1 MNQTPASVRR
11 LAYLGSLL
19 LILCIIL
26 AVFGSLMLF
35 HESIHFPRSL
45 RALRE
50 YRVVVAVGL
59 LAGAFV
65 TGISFIALFRATRR
79 RALSAMDDA
88 LRLPGFES
96 LPHLAGRRYRG
107 DIRGRRADIHLL
119 PLRTRRYM
127 GSMHTTHYAGH
138 AVDLFLAARTGTRLS
153 VTLSGEAIKTGNVF
167 YQRLG
172 DRAQHGSSVAM
183 VKKVA
188 PFLAGRSGLTEIDG
202 TPLGLGEAMI
212 YAANRPW
219 GEFLLSDGGIM
230 SAIRELLRW
239 REVSSMLSVVVS
251 PGAVRLRLRTR
262 LEHISGTAFK
272 EWMEAL
278 ARIAAAIE
286 ALPRPDPFLEET
298 EGERIAREEPER
310 IHRKVRLLALLFI
323 LLLAAFGA
331 VLGFLI
337 AR

>member
-1 MNQTPASVRR
+1 MNRTPAQIRR
-11 LAYLGSLL
+11 MAYLGALL
-19 LILCIIL
+19 LILCVL
-26 AVFGSLMLF
+26 LTVFGSLLFF
-35 HESIHFPRSL
+35 HESIQLPRSL
-45 RALRE
+45 RVIRE
-50 YRVVVAVGL
+50 YRLVVAVGL
-59 LAGAFV
+59 LAGALLA
-65 TGISFIALFRATRR
+65 GISFIALFRSARR
-79 RALSAMDDA
+79 RALRAMDDA

-107 DIRGRRADIHLL
+107 DFRGRRADIHLL

-153 VTLSGEAIKTGNVF
+153 VTISGEAIKTGNVF

-188 PFLAGRSGLTEIDG
+188 PFLAARSGLAEIDG

-212 YAANRPW
+212 YAANRSW
-219 GEFLLSDGGIM
+219 AEYLLSDSGIM
-230 SAIRELLRW
+230 SAIRDLLRW
-239 REVSSMLSVVVS
+239 RDVSAMVSVVVM
-251 PGAVRLRLRTR
+251 PGAVRLRLRAR
-262 LEHISGTAFK
+262 LEHISGTAL
-272 EWMEAL
+272 EGWMEAL
-278 ARIAAAIE
+278 DRMAAAIE
-286 ALPRPDPFLEET
+286 ALPRPEPFLEET

-310 IHRKVRLLALLFI
+310 IHRKVKMVALLFI

-331 VLGFLI
+331 VLGLLI